1 MAGGLPA
8 NAHLRA
14 RRWDVLILGSALPG
28 LAAAV
33 RLGMAGLRV
42 LVAEEDAAA
51 RTPALLREPFFMPG
65 GPVLDAC
72 LKALGLPL
80 VQRRSL
86 ETEDLAYQVLLPDA
100 RIDVGVPPLSLD
112 EWVAWGLAKPDDA
125 ARTLDEINRTGS
137 AIDTELLGQ
146 DLARRASRIAR
157 GDAGDVPE
165 LSAAYAA
172 APAILGPF
180 IEAQEAVLGGRA
192 DHGGVDAVTA
202 RILASASHGG
212 ARFRDASLTL
222 RSVLRRRVET
232 LHGEVRTV
240 GCPFGMVELGEASGI
255 ARVGPD
261 DAWLGRALVLN
272 APAER
277 IAARLGEWGQAV
289 PALLEAPAHTHR
301 RLAVHVRALREALP
315 EPLAARAILADGTGA
330 PIEIAQHPSGQGS
343 RFVELVLARRVAADA
358 DAETETA
365 RMLEATADL
374 IPYEAGRAK
383 LAPIPGRAGWDDET
397 VQEPSTG
404 AWPAAITTQPSSRRP
419 IFTLRRGDVAPLGV
433 AGELLLGWRAGDAIR
448 EALA

>member
-51 RTPALLREPFFMPG
+51 RTPALVREPFFMPG

-86 ETEDLAYQVLLPDA
+86 EPEDLAYQVLLPDA
-100 RIDVGVPPLSLD
+100 RVDVGVPRLALD
-112 EWVAWGLAKPDDA
+112 EWIAWGLAKPDDA
-125 ARTLDEINRTGS
+125 TRALDEINQTGS
-137 AIDTELLGQ
+137 AIDEELLGQ
-146 DLARRASRIAR
+146 DLARKASRIAR
-157 GDAGDVPE
+157 GGAGSVPV

-172 APAILGPF
+172 NPETLGPF
-180 IEAQEAVLGGRA
+180 IRAQEVVLGRRI
-192 DHGGVDAVTA
+192 DPEGVDAVTA
-202 RILASASHGG
+202 RILANAAYGG

-222 RSVLRRRVET
+222 RSILRRRIET
-232 LHGEVRTV
+232 LHGEVRTI
-240 GCPFGMVELGEASGI
+240 GCPFGMVELGDASGI
-255 ARVGPD
+255 ARIGPD

-272 APAER
+272 APAHR
-277 IAARLGEWGQAV
+277 IGAKLAEWEQAV
-289 PALLEAPAHTHR
+289 PALLDAPVHTHR
-301 RLAVHVRALREALP
+301 RLAVHVRALREVMP
-315 EPLAARAILADGTGA
+315 EPLAARAILSDGNDA

-343 RFVELVLARRVAADA
+343 RFVELVLARTVAADA
-358 DAETETA
+358 DDEAETA
-365 RMLEATADL
+365 RMLEATAEL

-383 LAPIPGRAGWDDET
+383 LAPIPARPGWDDDSIHER
-397 VQEPSTG
+397 SAG

-433 AGELLLGWRAGDAIR
+433 EGELLLGWRTGDAIR
-448 EALA
+448 ETLA